1 MVTETDVRPRSVHV
15 VAGVLGTLAVLCALV
30 GIAATQFSNCCGSP
44 DPPDQTYALVGL
56 LGGGALV
63 LAAAGLWARFLPYWA
78 VLICVAGVPVICAIA
93 APSSS
98 DLAGV
103 LPFAVVGWVAF
114 WWFLRRPRVAT
125 WLRSAKS

>member
-1 MVTETDVRPRSVHV
+1 MEAGVRPRSVHL
-15 VAGVLGTLAVLCALV
+15 VAGVLGTLAVLCVLAGV
-30 GIAATQFSNCCGSP
+30 AATQFSNCCGSP

-56 LGGGALV
+56 LVGGALA
-63 LAAAGLWARFLPYWA
+63 LAAAGLWARFLPSWA
-78 VLICVAGVPVICAIA
+78 LLSCAAGVPIICAVA
-93 APSSS
+93 APSSI

-103 LPFAVVGWVAF
+103 LPFAVIGWAAF

>member
-1 MVTETDVRPRSVHV
+1 MLMEAGVRPGSVHL
-15 VAGVLGTLAVLCALV
+15 VAGVLGALAVLCALV
-30 GIAATQFSNCCGSP
+30 GVAATQFSNCCGSP

-56 LGGGALV
+56 LVGGALV
-63 LAAAGLWARFLPYWA
+63 LAAGGLWARFLPSWA
-78 VLICVAGVPVICAIA
+78 LLICAASVPVICAVA
-93 APSSS
+93 ATSSS